1 MNYSI
6 QLLNDNQ
13 ARHERYGNIIM
24 KSTTTHTSLIRN
36 GELENYGAV
45 SLLHMQ
51 N

>member
-13 ARHERYGNIIM
+13 EGHERYGNIIM
-24 KSTTTHTSLIRN
+24 KSTTTHTNSI
-36 GELENYGAV
+36 GSDELENYAAT